1 MQPTVRRAGPADTA
15 ALAALRRAWIEE
27 QHGGPIDDP
36 GFDAAF
42 ADWYAAEARHR
53 LSWLAAADRGGEPVG
68 MVNLLVVTRMPR
80 PGRAATR
87 WGYVGNAYVAAEHRD
102 RGVGRALMAAV
113 LAHAD
118 AEGLVRVVLSPS
130 ERSRPFYR
138 RAGFGPADMLLARL
152 PRPAPGHGVDG

>member
-1 MQPTVRRAGPADTA
+1 MHQPIARRAGPADTA
-15 ALAALRRAWIEE
+15 ALAGLRRAWIEE

-36 GFDAAF
+36 DFEAAF

-53 LSWLAAADRGGEPVG
+53 LTWLAADRGGEPIG

-87 WGYVGNAYVAAEHRD
+87 WGYVGNAYVAAAHRD
-102 RGVGRALMAAV
+102 RGVGALLIAAV

-130 ERSRPFYR
+130 ERSREFYR
-138 RAGFGPADMLLARL
+138 RAGFGAADMLLARL
-152 PRPAPGHGVDG
+152 PAG